1 MLITLISMVL
11 KFTSTPSLNA
21 TEPRSP
27 DDTYSVFYY
36 HDREQ
41 QAMAANV
48 QVLVSNVFVIAIR

>member
-1 MLITLISMVL
+1 MVL

-21 TEPRSP
+21 TEPPGP

-36 HDREQ
+36 HDRTG
-41 QAMAANV
+41 QAAAANV